1 MEISKYATHA
11 QTNFNA
17 QIIINAQDII
27 NHPL

>member
-11 QTNFNA
+11 QTNFNV
-17 QIIINAQDII
+17 QIIINAQNII